1 MKIRTSRQWL
11 TQLAALSSN
20 IETINLTECK
30 DADADLGVDAL
41 FLANDDVHT
50 RFIANAI
57 EKLCSSEASSLKEAK
72 KLIRDIMSIKTYG
85 AFSELAAYDWLLR
98 NGLKITTQVYMHAR
112 DILGINGAHLD
123 GKIDG
128 FGTYFDVKGFGF
140 PGHLAARLKKRLESE
155 LPGEVVLIE
164 NTWDVSVYQFEDLLN
179 NPASLLQTL
188 NQQRSAHIGDLFIR
202 LEKPSPVIISR
213 RTVSPYRLA
222 KENATYPF
230 LRANQL
236 TRDSPFILIFV
247 VHPWFNQSAI
257 SHDFHGVDG
266 AFTRALA
273 RRAFM
278 QLTNDS
284 SALNAICKKVGNTV
298 TFSDAAKA
306 LSAIIFLNAWPK
318 DAPLELDLPPV
329 RSSIY
334 LNPRASHPLSGV
346 QLDLLRLDDPHIRI
360 DDFVDDDY

>member
-230 LRANQL
+230 LRANQF

-278 QLTNDS
+278 QLTNEFLCFERNLQKGREHRHLLRCSKGIVRNHFPKCMAQRCSVGIGS
-284 SALNAICKKVGNTV
+284 SSGALLNLFKSPRLPSVERRAIG
-298 TFSDAAKA
+298 
-306 LSAIIFLNAWPK
+306 P
-318 DAPLELDLPPV
+318 APFG
-329 RSSIY
+329 RSSY
-334 LNPRASHPLSGV
+334 SYR
-346 QLDLLRLDDPHIRI
+346 R
-360 DDFVDDDY
+360 FC

>member
-20 IETINLTECK
+20 IETMNFTESK

-50 RFIANAI
+50 HLIANAI
-57 EKLCSSEASSLKEAK
+57 EKLCSSGASSLKEAK
-72 KLIRDIMSIKTYG
+72 KLIWDIMSKNTYG
-85 AFSELAAYDWLLR
+85 AFSELAAYDWLMR
-98 NGLKITTQVYMHAR
+98 NGLKITTQVKMDASN
-112 DILGINGAHLD
+112 ILGKNCATLD
-123 GKIDG
+123 GMIDG
-128 FGTYFDVKGFGF
+128 FGTYFSIKAFGLH
-140 PGHLAARLKKRLESE
+140 GRLAARLKERLESE
-155 LPGEVVLIE
+155 LAGEVVLIE
-164 NTWDVSVYQFEDLLN
+164 NTWDVSVDQFEDLLN
-179 NPASLLQTL
+179 NLSSLLQTL
-188 NQQRSAHIGDLFIR
+188 RQQRRARIGDLFIR

-230 LRANQL
+230 HFANQF
-236 TRDSPFILIFV
+236 TSHHPSILIFV
-247 VHPWFNQSAI
+247 VHPQFNQRAI
-257 SHDFHGVDG
+257 FHDSFGVDS
-266 AFTRALA
+266 AFTRAMA

-278 QLTNDS
+278 QFTNDATPLS
-284 SALNAICKKVGNTV
+284 EICKKAGAA
-298 TFSDAAKA
+298 FSMSDAAKA

-318 DAPLELDLPPV
+318 DAPLELDLPPM

-334 LNPRASHPLSGV
+334 LNPRASHPLNGV
-346 QLDLLRLDDPHIRI
+346 QLDLLRLDDPHIRV